1 MNTVT
6 LIGTLRKEAGTKHAA
21 QLRREKRVPCVLYGG
36 ETAIHFSVEEAA
48 LNKLVFT
55 PEVSGIELQL
65 DGTNTMAMIQE
76 KQFHPTTDRVIHVDF
91 IELDQTKPA
100 KVRLSIRANGQ
111 PVGVRKGGKLNQ
123 TMRKIRVKGLPAD
136 IPSHLDLDVSELD
149 INQSIHISDL
159 NFKGLT
165 MLERPN
171 DVVVSVKL
179 TKKEEKAATEATAAP
194 AAGAA
199 AAPAAAPEA
208 KPAKK

>member
-6 LIGTLRKEAGTKHAA
+6 LIGTVRKEAGTKHAA

-36 ETAIHFSVEEAA
+36 KAAIHFSVEEAA

-65 DGTNTMAMIQE
+65 DGTTTMAMIQE

-91 IELDQTKPA
+91 IELDETKPA
-100 KVRLSIRANGQ
+100 KVRLSLRTAGQ

-123 TMRKIRVKGLPAD
+123 TMRKVRVKGLPAD

-149 INQSIHISDL
+149 LNESVHISDL

-165 MLERPN
+165 ILERPN
-171 DVVVSVKL
+171 DVVVSVKVS
-179 TKKEEKAATEATAAP
+179 KKEEKVTTEAAAP

-199 AAPAAAPEA
+199 ATAPAASPEA